1 MKIMPTSVIVVEDD
15 FDSMEVLSEYLALK
29 EIQVVAKA
37 KNGKEAVELYEKFRP
52 EMVLL
57 DVIMP
62 GYDGFYALEQIK
74 KINSD
79 AKVIFVTAATAA
91 TTQQKLFDADPDGI
105 VFKPFEMDQLME
117 AMHIVKNG
125 GKRIP
130 NSVRAKG

>member
-1 MKIMPTSVIVVEDD
+1 MATSVIVVEDD
-15 FDSMEVLSEYLALK
+15 FDSMEVLSEYLSLK

-74 KINSD
+74 KINPD